1 LVQKFGT
8 RHLAVPAHDIKPP
21 IGQRSDR
28 LASEMANLD
37 ARDRSLHGALRIT
50 QRTLRRI
57 ESARAIEADASTR
70 MGSIASQ
77 ALRCRPSPSARES
90 I

>member
-1 LVQKFGT
+1 
-8 RHLAVPAHDIKPP
+8 VPAHDIKPP

-37 ARDRSLHGALRIT
+37 LHERALRAALCIT
-50 QRTLRRI
+50 HTASRHFAC
-57 ESARAIEADASTR
+57 ARAIDFVASSAVLAETQNTR
-70 MGSIASQ
+70 RSTAS
-77 ALRCRPSPSARES
+77 RGARES